1 MPDHQLTG
9 FLLRGRATPT
19 ARQLGEVG
27 VRADRLSEVTC
38 AEFLAEIERERYD
51 VVVLALVG
59 GAVQAVLHGAR
70 ALWPAPARR
79 PVLVTGYVGVVYE
92 KLADGLLLRHG
103 ADLVLANSR
112 HDAERFRAVYE
123 GVGADATAVTETAL
137 PFLGGAPYEPA
148 GSRAHTVVFAVQ
160 PSVPDSRAD
169 RAYLLERAAGHAR
182 LHPDREVLIKL
193 RSKPGEHTT
202 HLEEQ
207 PYQRLAE
214 KIPGGLPANCRL
226 VYGNMGEVLDGTDLL
241 VTVSST
247 AALESL
253 HRSVPTAILTDL
265 GIREALGNHHF
276 LGSGCLASWDQID
289 PAPPGGGPGLAGGP
303 GRPARAGRRPGGGRG
318 RLRRGPG
325 QGGRTGVRDPAALA
339 RPVLH
344 AHHRPRIPPRDPRP
358 PPPRARRHP
367 AARHGAPGGG
377 GVPAAPPAPRAP
389 ARGRPR
395 RLPARGAAR
404 GPGDPQAGGAVRVLA
419 VVPARGGSK
428 GVPGKNLAEVA
439 GTPLVARAV
448 LACRA
453 APTVTDVVV
462 STDSEAIA
470 AAARA
475 AGADVIARPTAISGD
490 TASSEAAVLHALA
503 AFEELHSLT
512 VDVVLL
518 VQCTSPF
525 LATSDVESV
534 AVAVASGA
542 ADSALTVA
550 PFHGFLWRD
559 AADGTGTGVN
569 HDAAYRPRRQDRPQ
583 DLLETGAAYAM
594 DAAGFRTARHRFFG
608 RTLPVATDPARV
620 LEIDD
625 PHDLARARLL
635 APLLDPR
642 PGAHPAQPAPDP
654 GAPPPR
660 TPIHSPHPAHPR
672 TEGRPLP

>member
-1 MPDHQLTG
+1 MPERKRVAVLADSDTRWKWGALTARRLVPDHQLTG

-38 AEFLAEIERERYD
+38 AEFLAEIEGEHYD

-112 HDAERFRAVYE
+112 HDAQRFRAVYE
-123 GVGADATAVTETAL
+123 GVGADAAAVTETAL

-214 KIPGGLPANCRL
+214 RIPGGLPANCRL
-226 VYGNMGEVLDGTDLL
+226 VYGNMGEVLDGADLL

-253 HRSVPTAILTDL
+253 HRSIPTAILTDL

-289 PAPPGGGPGLAGGP
+289 SGL
-303 GRPARAGRRPGGGRG
+303 
-318 RLRRGPG
+318 
-325 QGGRTGVRDPAALA
+325 
-339 RPVLH
+339 
-344 AHHRPRIPPRDPRP
+344 
-358 PPPRARRHP
+358 
-367 AARHGAPGGG
+367 
-377 GVPAAPPAPRAP
+377 
-389 ARGRPR
+389 
-395 RLPARGAAR
+395 LPA
-404 GPGDPQAGGAVRVLA
+404 GDPLWLA
-419 VVPARGGSK
+419 VQ
-428 GVPGKNLAEVA
+428 GVLPG
-439 GTPLVARAV
+439 
-448 LACRA
+448 
-453 APTVTDVVV
+453 
-462 STDSEAIA
+462 
-470 AAARA
+470 
-475 AGADVIARPTAISGD
+475 
-490 TASSEAAVLHALA
+490 
-503 AFEELHSLT
+503 
-512 VDVVLL
+512 
-518 VQCTSPF
+518 
-525 LATSDVESV
+525 
-534 AVAVASGA
+534 
-542 ADSALTVA
+542 
-550 PFHGFLWRD
+550 
-559 AADGTGTGVN
+559 
-569 HDAAYRPRRQDRPQ
+569 
-583 DLLETGAAYAM
+583 
-594 DAAGFRTARHRFFG
+594 
-608 RTLPVATDPARV
+608 
-620 LEIDD
+620 
-625 PHDLARARLL
+625 
-635 APLLDPR
+635 
-642 PGAHPAQPAPDP
+642 PAPDP
-654 GAPPPR
+654 AGTGAAAPR
-660 TPIHSPHPAHPR
+660 SSAEAAAGAAHDPYAVARAKVAGLLAAARLPSPAPYYTR
-672 TEGRPLP
+672 TTAPGYLPGILARHHLAPDGTPLPGAVRPAAGESRLRRRLRAHLREAARGAYRHGVQRVAPVIRRLGEL

>member
-1 MPDHQLTG
+1 MPERKRVAVLADSDTRWKWGALTARRLVPDHQLTG

-27 VRADRLSEVTC
+27 VRAERLSEVTC

-112 HDAERFRAVYE
+112 HDAQRFRAVYE
-123 GVGADATAVTETAL
+123 GVGADAAAVTETAL

-214 KIPGGLPANCRL
+214 RIPGGLPANCRL
-226 VYGNMGEVLDGTDLL
+226 VYGNMGDVLDGTDLL

-276 LGSGCLASWDQID
+276 LGSGCLASWDQLD
-289 PAPPGGGPGLAGGP
+289 SGLLPTGDPLWLAAQGVLPAPGPDRGAVGAGDGAAVAVTDGAAGPDTYAVARAKVAGLLAATRLPSPAPYYTRTTAPGYLPGILARHHLAPDGTPLP
-303 GRPARAGRRPGGGRG
+303 GAVRPAAGES
-318 RLRRGPG
+318 RLRR
-325 QGGRTGVRDPAALA
+325 RL
-339 RPVLH
+339 
-344 AHHRPRIPPRDPRP
+344 
-358 PPPRARRHP
+358 
-367 AARHGAPGGG
+367 
-377 GVPAAPPAPRAP
+377 
-389 ARGRPR
+389 RGHLREA
-395 RLPARGAAR
+395 ARGAYR
-404 GPGDPQAGGAVRVLA
+404 H
-419 VVPARGGSK
+419 
-428 GVPGKNLAEVA
+428 GVQ
-439 GTPLVARAV
+439 R
-448 LACRA
+448 
-453 APTVTDVVV
+453 
-462 STDSEAIA
+462 
-470 AAARA
+470 
-475 AGADVIARPTAISGD
+475 
-490 TASSEAAVLHALA
+490 
-503 AFEELHSLT
+503 
-512 VDVVLL
+512 
-518 VQCTSPF
+518 
-525 LATSDVESV
+525 
-534 AVAVASGA
+534 
-542 ADSALTVA
+542 VA
-550 PFHGFLWRD
+550 P
-559 AADGTGTGVN
+559 VI
-569 HDAAYRPRRQDRPQ
+569 RR
-583 DLLETGAAYAM
+583 LGEL
-594 DAAGFRTARHRFFG
+594 
-608 RTLPVATDPARV
+608 
-620 LEIDD
+620 
-625 PHDLARARLL
+625 
-635 APLLDPR
+635 
-642 PGAHPAQPAPDP
+642 
-654 GAPPPR
+654 
-660 TPIHSPHPAHPR
+660 
-672 TEGRPLP
+672 

>member
-1 MPDHQLTG
+1 MPERKRVAVLADSDTRWKWGALTARRLVPDHQLTG

-70 ALWPAPARR
+70 ALWSAPARR

-112 HDAERFRAVYE
+112 HDAQRFRAVYE
-123 GVGADATAVTETAL
+123 GVGADAAAVTETAL

-182 LHPDREVLIKL
+182 LHPEREVLIKL

-226 VYGNMGEVLDGTDLL
+226 VYGNMGEVLDGADLL

-253 HRSVPTAILTDL
+253 HRSIPTAVLTDL

-289 PAPPGGGPGLAGGP
+289 SGLLPVGDPAWLAAQGVLSATDTGIGADTGADAYAVARAKVAGLLAAARLPSPAPYYTRTTAPGYLPGILARHHLAPDGTPLP
-303 GRPARAGRRPGGGRG
+303 GAVRPAAGES
-318 RLRRGPG
+318 RLRR
-325 QGGRTGVRDPAALA
+325 RL
-339 RPVLH
+339 
-344 AHHRPRIPPRDPRP
+344 
-358 PPPRARRHP
+358 
-367 AARHGAPGGG
+367 
-377 GVPAAPPAPRAP
+377 
-389 ARGRPR
+389 RGHLREA
-395 RLPARGAAR
+395 ARGAYR
-404 GPGDPQAGGAVRVLA
+404 H
-419 VVPARGGSK
+419 
-428 GVPGKNLAEVA
+428 GVQ
-439 GTPLVARAV
+439 R
-448 LACRA
+448 
-453 APTVTDVVV
+453 
-462 STDSEAIA
+462 
-470 AAARA
+470 
-475 AGADVIARPTAISGD
+475 
-490 TASSEAAVLHALA
+490 
-503 AFEELHSLT
+503 
-512 VDVVLL
+512 
-518 VQCTSPF
+518 
-525 LATSDVESV
+525 
-534 AVAVASGA
+534 
-542 ADSALTVA
+542 VA
-550 PFHGFLWRD
+550 P
-559 AADGTGTGVN
+559 VI
-569 HDAAYRPRRQDRPQ
+569 RR
-583 DLLETGAAYAM
+583 LGEL
-594 DAAGFRTARHRFFG
+594 
-608 RTLPVATDPARV
+608 
-620 LEIDD
+620 
-625 PHDLARARLL
+625 
-635 APLLDPR
+635 
-642 PGAHPAQPAPDP
+642 
-654 GAPPPR
+654 
-660 TPIHSPHPAHPR
+660 
-672 TEGRPLP
+672 